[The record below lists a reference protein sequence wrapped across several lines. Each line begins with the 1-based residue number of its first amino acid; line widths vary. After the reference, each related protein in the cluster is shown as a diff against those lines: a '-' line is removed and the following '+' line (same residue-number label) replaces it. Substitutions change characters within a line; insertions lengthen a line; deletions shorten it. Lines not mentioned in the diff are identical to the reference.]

1 MMDDS
6 IFGFIGILVLCCG
19 FYGIYAYIKMKKGGP
34 INETLLLGKGYME
47 YKCKD
52 RTGFLAK
59 ALPAVLVFSI
69 TAVAYGII
77 DVVHCY
83 VMPMAVVDYAGM
95 IIFVVVMVWYMVY
108 TTKLKKEFFRS

>member
-52 RTGFLAK
+52 RTGFLVK